1 MKRTN
6 RARRKEVTFTSEE
19 WEKVVKRAA
28 SVSLKP
34 ATFIKRAA
42 INCTITVNN
51 YPELSTLLNGLRIIG
66 NNINQLAKKA
76 NEINCIYADDY
87 KKLQEEYTELCRIL
101 NQFVSTLPSANV

>member
-19 WEKVVKRAA
+19 WEKVVKRASSA
-28 SVSLKP
+28 SLKP

-87 KKLQEEYTELCRIL
+87 EKMKGEYEALCLTL
-101 NQFVSTLPSANV
+101 NQFVSTLR